1 MAEVNRHIATTSA
14 THGIPCAQVSLSEGH
29 LSPDGVRPN
38 DAGHEAI
45 ADGLRELGYEPLG
58 PPR

>member
-1 MAEVNRHIATTSA
+1 VAEVNRHIAATSA
-14 THGIPCAQVSLSEGH
+14 SPGIPYAQPALEGGRM
-29 LSPDGVRPN
+29 SPDGVHPN